1 MAAANLRLWEH
12 NRGKVLWF
20 GEPSMNMRVEVES
33 WKDKGWYRD
42 YLHLERWGK
51 VEEKRKRRNDQW
63 IKLKE
68 ERKEPSEKQAD
79 HQNKVF
85 PSTALVAAKEK
96 KKSWEIRTEKKVTG
110 FGDERTVLSDIWEC
124 QSDKGRFCLQGV
136 RESVSDE
143 AVERAKANCSLE
155 VWQWRKRSDGTV
167 VCGEQQKEDG
177 GFIRKEKGPY

>member
-1 MAAANLRLWEH
+1 MGEG
-12 NRGKVLWF
+12 RGKKEEEEWSV
-20 GEPSMNMRVEVES
+20 NQT
-33 WKDKGWYRD
+33 
-42 YLHLERWGK
+42 ERR
-51 VEEKRKRRNDQW
+51 EKRAIREAGGPSKQSVSIDSISGSKR
-63 IKLKE
+63 
-68 ERKEPSEKQAD
+68 
-79 HQNKVF
+79 
-85 PSTALVAAKEK
+85 K

-167 VCGEQQKEDG
+167 VCGEQQKEGG